1 MHAFLLHVK
10 CVGYTLRHAKR
21 YLSKLPDGADQY
33 FAAHFCRLLD
43 QIMAD
48 AKTVGFDLAWY
59 NRAIHV
65 DMADDCARITLLLCT
80 EPTNLTNTTNTT
92 SWTNTTNTTNT
103 TIPTNTNSSTNTY
116 TRDFVAK
123 QTRIA
128 KQAFLFTSL
137 VGPNMF
143 WFADASRLTE
153 LSKPVYLAF
162 CNVGIEPCSWHDA
175 TSMFGR
181 VDQTG
186 PTGPTGPTG
195 HMLKTIFPTNWHS
208 KLDEIVRYK
217 PFCALFT
224 DQLIKKIRFIKT
236 TRHYQL

>member
-1 MHAFLLHVK
+1 
-10 CVGYTLRHAKR
+10 
-21 YLSKLPDGADQY
+21 
-33 FAAHFCRLLD
+33 
-43 QIMAD
+43 
-48 AKTVGFDLAWY
+48 
-59 NRAIHV
+59 
-65 DMADDCARITLLLCT
+65 
-80 EPTNLTNTTNTT
+80 
-92 SWTNTTNTTNT
+92 
-103 TIPTNTNSSTNTY
+103 
-116 TRDFVAK
+116 VAK

-153 LSKPVYLAF
+153 LSEPVYLAF

-181 VDQTG
+181 EQVDQTG
-186 PTGPTGPTG
+186 PTGPTGPTSATG

-217 PFCALFT
+217 PYCALFT
-224 DQLIKKIRFIKT
+224 DQLIKHIRFIKT